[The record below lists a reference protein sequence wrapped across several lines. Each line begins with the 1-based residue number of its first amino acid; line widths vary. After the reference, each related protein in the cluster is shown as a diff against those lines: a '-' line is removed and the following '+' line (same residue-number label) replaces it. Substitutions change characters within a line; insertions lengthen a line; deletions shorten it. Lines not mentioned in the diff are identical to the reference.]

1 MDHVTV
7 TVIEAWPGRF
17 EEVTLTLPKGCTA
30 GQVRDASGLGKTAL
44 GMAVFGVRVNET
56 SVLND
61 GDRLELLRA
70 LTIDPKD
77 ARRKRAEARAVKH
90 KKW

>member
-17 EEVTLTLPKGCTA
+17 ETVALTLPKGTTA
-30 GQVRDASGLGKTAL
+30 AQAREASGLGTMAT
-44 GMAVFGVRVNET
+44 GMAVFGVRVDEG

-77 ARRKRAEARAVKH
+77 ARRKRAEARSVKH